1 MLLSFKRPSWP
12 VGRSL
17 NLRIGPAQ
25 WLTQSAFRIYRP
37 YSTIGVSGPKSRPTT
52 SLRGSAAAS
61 TVVCHA
67 PLEVP
72 ATPTPGPA
80 QVSQAVPIYPS
91 RLHPSTIQSYEAAF
105 KLLNRGLS
113 LEDVTAKS
121 IEYHFP
127 GAMDGKPFDMRRFLG
142 TFRSRNNKVSWFIA
156 NSSEITEQNLEQFIE
171 WERAAPLP
179 RTTKTRW
186 TPEEDVRLIQAVEKF
201 GGKNWSA
208 VAAQVGT
215 RNRVCCNQRSRKI
228 MRDPTSVT
236 TVTPEL
242 LADVDQLLRRYNH
255 DWSKVLPH
263 YPHFKPYQ
271 IRSRYA
277 LWLNRTSQ
285 FSRIW
290 DTVELERLRTAVA
303 QLGPF
308 RWFDVAQVV
317 QTKSFT
323 QCSLQWKKFTLL
335 ATRKATTLEER
346 VRILFFLAV
355 FHPDHIHPIVPQ
367 WLTWLP
373 ASLQDRGLQP
383 GVHINWLV
391 AAQWLLLTRT
401 SGQCK
406 DIWHSMRKQL
416 RLTCQQGPLDQKVL
430 LDLYPQCDTNLKRRH
445 MATKL
450 RISTRDFTRQFN
462 YARMAVLFKQL
473 ADNPPSLPL
482 YM

>member
-1 MLLSFKRPSWP
+1 MVNSIGLPNLSAIFDYWCFWTEVPPHYLPSWLSGGLHGGLP
-12 VGRSL
+12 R
-17 NLRIGPAQ
+17 PA
-25 WLTQSAFRIYRP
+25 
-37 YSTIGVSGPKSRPTT
+37 G
-52 SLRGSAAAS
+52 
-61 TVVCHA
+61 
-67 PLEVP
+67 
-72 ATPTPGPA
+72 
-80 QVSQAVPIYPS
+80 
-91 RLHPSTIQSYEAAF
+91 
-105 KLLNRGLS
+105 
-113 LEDVTAKS
+113 
-121 IEYHFP
+121 
-127 GAMDGKPFDMRRFLG
+127 G

-156 NSSEITEQNLEQFIE
+156 NSSE

-401 SGQCK
+401 SGQSGAVGSK
-406 DIWHSMRKQL
+406 GPTRPVPPVRHEPKTAPHGDKTAHIHSGL
-416 RLTCQQGPLDQKVL
+416 HP
-430 LDLYPQCDTNLKRRH
+430 
-445 MATKL
+445 
-450 RISTRDFTRQFN
+450 
-462 YARMAVLFKQL
+462 AV
-473 ADNPPSLPL
+473 
-482 YM
+482 